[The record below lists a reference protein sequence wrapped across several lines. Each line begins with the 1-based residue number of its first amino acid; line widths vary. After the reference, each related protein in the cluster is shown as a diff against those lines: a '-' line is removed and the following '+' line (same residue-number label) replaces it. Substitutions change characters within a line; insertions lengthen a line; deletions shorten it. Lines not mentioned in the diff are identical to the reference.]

1 MHFSELKPKNMD
13 NRSMRKSKDTSLSNP
28 SDKTGMSK
36 SRRGSKKKTD
46 TNNDVLVLGT
56 TSTGKTVIPGDPSS
70 EFDQILLKSESAS
83 SDEVTYNANNQKVT
97 AEDINKEEEA
107 IGGEPTPVADEPDFY
122 ADEEIKNLAV
132 LLEANTS
139 LSTDEAEKVIRDA
152 KAEGK
157 TKKETQALLV
167 AKHDEKKAAAEK
179 EEELK
184 TVPVT
189 ALASTATAN
198 STETTAQSKS
208 ETTTSTQTAVLE
220 REPEPELEPVDEEEY
235 AILYYN
241 QKPKDFGAGS
251 NWFLAAYALISIPLL
266 YAINGVFN
274 WISGIKLPDAAPSV
288 GTFGYNKEIFL
299 ATGVIGFI
307 AFVLGVLGLLT
318 AKKYGYSIWRS
329 VVTVVGVIAIAV
341 AAYILFVQ

>member
-1 MHFSELKPKNMD
+1 
-13 NRSMRKSKDTSLSNP
+13 MRKSKDTSLSNS
-28 SDKTGMSK
+28 SDNTGMSK
-36 SRRGSKKKTD
+36 SKRGSKKKTD

-56 TSTGKTVIPGDPSS
+56 TSTGKTIIQGEPAS

-107 IGGEPTPVADEPDFY
+107 IGGEPTPVADEPDVY
-122 ADEEIKNLAV
+122 ADEEIRGLAV
-132 LLEANTS
+132 VLEANTS
-139 LSTDEAEKVIRDA
+139 LSADEAEKVIRDA

-167 AKHDEKKAAAEK
+167 VKHDEKKAAEK

-189 ALASTATAN
+189 ALTSTATAS
-198 STETTAQSKS
+198 STETAVQSKS
-208 ETTTSTQTAVLE
+208 ETTASTQTAVLE
-220 REPEPELEPVDEEEY
+220 REPEPELEPVNEEEY

-274 WISGIKLPDAAPSV
+274 WISSIKLPDAAPSV
-288 GTFGYNKEIFL
+288 GTFGFNKEIFL
-299 ATGVIGFI
+299 ATGVVGFI

-318 AKKYGYSIWRS
+318 AKKYGYSIWKS
-329 VVTVVGVIAIAV
+329 VVTVVGVIAIAIT
-341 AAYILFVQ
+341 AYILFVQ

>member
-56 TSTGKTVIPGDPSS
+56 TNTGKTVIQGDPSS

-107 IGGEPTPVADEPDFY
+107 IGGEPTPVADELDVY

-139 LSTDEAEKVIRDA
+139 LSADEAEKVIRDA
-152 KAEGK
+152 KVEGK

-167 AKHDEKKAAAEK
+167 AKHDEKKAAEK

-198 STETTAQSKS
+198 STETTN
-208 ETTTSTQTAVLE
+208 STQTAVLE